1 MDLHSAEESDEPG
14 ASRLPNPYLS
24 AAPQAGHHFD
34 QTVPA
39 AQPGRFLTARD
50 LRSRPRHRRLR
61 RPLVLF
67 LLCCLSTFF
76 AGATNW
82 LPVLYV
88 GNWDAAGRLI
98 QQNWQQGL
106 IYMAAVIGI
115 LLTHEMGHFLQTVRY
130 GVPATLPTFIP
141 VPVIMTGTMGAVI
154 AMEGSRA
161 DRKQLFDIGISG
173 PLAGLAVALP
183 IIWYGIKTAGPM
195 PASAELQLGH
205 PLIFRLLTNYL
216 RPELPPGTVLN
227 VFHPLLMAGWVG
239 MLVTGLNMLPVSQ
252 LDGGHV
258 IYGLFGR
265 KAHLVARTFLVMA
278 IASIIIF
285 QQYNWSIMLILVIL
299 LGVDHPPTRDDSV
312 KLGPLRCVVG
322 ALSLLIPVFCFTP
335 VILS

>member
-1 MDLHSAEESDEPG
+1 MDLDSPQNEPSG
-14 ASRLPNPYLS
+14 LSSPMPSPYLS
-24 AAPQAGHHFD
+24 TSVEPGRHFD
-34 QTVPA
+34 HTVA
-39 AQPGRFLTARD
+39 GSVAGRVLTASD

-67 LLCCLSTFF
+67 VLCCLSTFF

-98 QQNWQQGL
+98 QQNWSQGL

-130 GVPATLPTFIP
+130 GVPATWPLFIP

-154 AMEGSRA
+154 GMEGSRA

-183 IIWYGIKTAGPM
+183 IIWYGIKTAPLL
-195 PASAELQLGH
+195 PASAEFQLGH
-205 PLIFRLLTNYL
+205 PLIFRLLTTYL
-216 RPELPPGTVLN
+216 RPELPPGAVLN

-239 MLVTGLNMLPVSQ
+239 MLVTGLNMLPISQ

-265 KAHLVARTFLVMA
+265 KAHLVARTFLVSA
-278 IASIIIF
+278 IALIVIF

-299 LGVDHPPTRDDSV
+299 LGVDHPPTRDDRV
-312 KLGPLRCVVG
+312 ELGPVRRVVG
-322 ALSLLIPVFCFTP
+322 ALSLLIPIFCFTP